1 MYVNQRH
8 LHNTAKSQGR
18 IMQFRVQLTTFKKC
32 TLSIAHY
39 FQKLKEFAN
48 TNAAIDKPLIDCEVV
63 SYILA
68 GLSLEYDSFVTTV
81 TTRLDPIL
89 L

>member
-1 MYVNQRH
+1 M
-8 LHNTAKSQGR
+8 
-18 IMQFRVQLTTFKKC
+18 
-32 TLSIAHY
+32 
-39 FQKLKEFAN
+39 KEFAD

-63 SYILA
+63 SYIFA
-68 GLSLEYDSFVTTV
+68 RLSLEYDSFVTTV